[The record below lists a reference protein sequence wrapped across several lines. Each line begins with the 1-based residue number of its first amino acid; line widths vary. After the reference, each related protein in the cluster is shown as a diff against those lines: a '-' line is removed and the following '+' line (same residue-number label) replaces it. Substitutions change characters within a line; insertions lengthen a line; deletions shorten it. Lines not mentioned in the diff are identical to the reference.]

1 MPSSSRAK
9 PDRHATDV
17 VGARIGAQII
27 DLIAM
32 FVQVMALTVGIAVL
46 VRPESESAIRGFV
59 GFSLLTLPF
68 YGGLLEG
75 LWNGQT
81 LGKRVFGI
89 KVVNRRGTE
98 ASLGQ
103 ALARNVPAVI
113 LFSWVTSA
121 VALASMAITDR
132 RQRVFDAIAGTYV
145 VRA

>member
-1 MPSSSRAK
+1 MPSSSRDR

-27 DLIAM
+27 DLIIM
-32 FVQVMALTVGIAVL
+32 FVQAMALTIGIAVL
-46 VRPESESAIRGFV
+46 VRPESEAAIRSFV
-59 GFSLLTLPF
+59 GFSFLTLPF

-89 KVVNRRGTE
+89 KVVDRRGTE

-103 ALARNVPAVI
+103 AFVRNVPAVI

-121 VALASMAITDR
+121 VALASMAISNR
-132 RQRVFDAIAGTYV
+132 HQRVFDTVAGTYV